1 MKSKKR
7 IIVKPSFKVSN
18 IIDKLLKESINYE
31 ELLNLLEKAND
42 TFFDNPEL
50 ELELLLSNGLPIEFD
65 DDNNIYLKTKKVS
78 IEEQC
83 FCIVDIETNGSSI
96 KKGHQIIEIGAVK
109 YKNGEII
116 DKFESLVYA
125 EEIPSYIQQVT
136 NIKPLMLEDAPVL
149 ESVLKEFKLFLEDD
163 VFIAHDIKFDYNY
176 ISDSLE
182 KYDLG
187 KLENRKLCSIDLAKR
202 TIDSPR
208 YGLGF
213 LKEELEIQVDN
224 HHRAY
229 YDALATAHVFT
240 ESLKAIDKD
249 KISNVEELISFSKS
263 SKTIASIKE
272 KKLKEEEKI
281 KEVEKHIEKEVN

>member
-1 MKSKKR
+1 MKSKRR
-7 IIVKPSFKVSN
+7 IIIKPTFKISN
-18 IIDKLLKESINYE
+18 IVDRLLKESIDYDE
-31 ELLNLLEKAND
+31 FLSLLKKAND

-50 ELELLLSNGLPIEFD
+50 EFELLISNGLPLEFD
-65 DDNNIYLKTKKVS
+65 NNNNIFLKTKEAA

-109 YKNGEII
+109 YRNGEII
-116 DKFESLVYA
+116 DSFESLVYA
-125 EEIPSYIQQVT
+125 KEIPEYIQEVT
-136 NIKPLMLEDAPVL
+136 NIKPIMLEDAPIL

-229 YDALATAHVFT
+229 YDALATAYVFS
-240 ESLKAIDKD
+240 ESLKAIDNEKVT
-249 KISNVEELISFSKS
+249 NVEKLISFSKS

-272 KKLKEEEKI
+272 KKLKEEALKS
-281 KEVEKHIEKEVN
+281 KEKEVK

>member
-1 MKSKKR
+1 
-7 IIVKPSFKVSN
+7 
-18 IIDKLLKESINYE
+18 
-31 ELLNLLEKAND
+31 
-42 TFFDNPEL
+42 
-50 ELELLLSNGLPIEFD
+50 LLSNGLPLEFD
-65 DDNNIYLKTKKVS
+65 EDNNIYLKTKETA
-78 IEEQC
+78 IEKQC

-116 DKFESLVYA
+116 DKFQSLVYA
-125 EEIPSYIQQVT
+125 KEIPSYIQEVT
-136 NIKPLMLEDAPVL
+136 NIKPEMLEDAPIL

-187 KLENRKLCSIDLAKR
+187 RLENRKLCSIDLAKR

-208 YGLGF
+208 YGLSF

-229 YDALATAHVFT
+229 YDALATTHVF
-240 ESLKAIDKD
+240 EKSLEVINKD
-249 KISNVEELISFSKS
+249 KISNVEDLITFSKS
-263 SKTIASIKE
+263 SKTIASVKE
-272 KKLKEEEKI
+272 KKLKE
-281 KEVEKHIEKEVN
+281 KEVK

>member
-1 MKSKKR
+1 MKSKRR
-7 IIVKPSFKVSN
+7 IIVKPTFKISN
-18 IIDKLLKESINYE
+18 IVDRLLKESIDYD
-31 ELLNLLEKAND
+31 ELLKLLEKAND

-65 DDNNIYLKTKKVS
+65 DNNIYLKTKKLS

-125 EEIPSYIQQVT
+125 KEIPSYIQEVT
-136 NIKPLMLEDAPVL
+136 NITPLMLEDAPVL
-149 ESVLKEFKLFLEDD
+149 EPVLKEFKLFLEDD
-163 VFIAHDIKFDYNY
+163 VFVAHDIKFDYNY

-213 LKEELEIQVDN
+213 LKEALNIEVDN

-240 ESLKAIDKD
+240 ESLKAIDTD
-249 KISNVEELISFSKS
+249 EITNVEKLISFSKS
-263 SKTIASIKE
+263 SKTIAFLKE
-272 KKLKEEEKI
+272 KRLKE
-281 KEVEKHIEKEVN
+281 KELKEKELE

>member
-7 IIVKPSFKVSN
+7 IIVKPTFKISN
-18 IIDKLLKESINYE
+18 IIERLLKESIEYE
-31 ELLNLLEKAND
+31 EFLTLLEKASD
-42 TFFDNPEL
+42 TFFDTPEL
-50 ELELLLSNGLPIEFD
+50 EFELLLSNGLPLEFD
-65 DDNNIYLKTKKVS
+65 KNKIYLKTNKTS
-78 IEEQC
+78 INEQC

-96 KKGHQIIEIGAVK
+96 KKGSQIIEIGAVK

-116 DKFESLVYA
+116 DNFQSLVYA
-125 EEIPSYIQQVT
+125 KDIPSYIQEVT
-136 NIKPLMLEDAPVL
+136 NITPLMLEDAPVL
-149 ESVLKEFKLFLEDD
+149 EAVLKEFKLFLEDD
-163 VFIAHDIKFDYNY
+163 VFVAHDIKFDYNY

-187 KLENRKLCSIDLAKR
+187 KLQNRKLCSIDLAKR

-213 LKEELEIQVDN
+213 LKEELDIELEN

-229 YDALATAHVFT
+229 DDALATTQVF
-240 ESLKAIDKD
+240 EKSLKNICKD
-249 KISNVEELISFSKS
+249 KITNVEKLISFSKN

-272 KKLKEEEKI
+272 KIQKQKED
-281 KEVEKHIEKEVN
+281 

>member
-1 MKSKKR
+1 MKSKRR
-7 IIVKPSFKVSN
+7 IIIKPTFKISN
-18 IIDKLLKESINYE
+18 IIDKLLKESINYD

-65 DDNNIYLKTKKVS
+65 NNNNIYLKTKKAS

-125 EEIPSYIQQVT
+125 KEIPSYIQEVT
-136 NIKPLMLEDAPVL
+136 NIKPLMLEDAPIL

-213 LKEELEIQVDN
+213 LKEELNIKVDN

-240 ESLKAIDKD
+240 ESLKVIDKN

-272 KKLKEEEKI
+272 KKEKEK
-281 KEVEKHIEKEVN
+281 EKEVK

>member
-7 IIVKPSFKVSN
+7 IIVKPTFKISN
-18 IIDKLLKESINYE
+18 IVDRLLKESINYNE
-31 ELLNLLEKAND
+31 FLFLLEKAND

-50 ELELLLSNGLPIEFD
+50 EFELLLSNGLALEFD
-65 DDNNIYLKTKKVS
+65 NNNNIFLKTKEAS
-78 IEEQC
+78 IDEQC

-109 YKNGEII
+109 YKNGKII
-116 DKFESLVYA
+116 NKFESLVYA
-125 EEIPSYIQQVT
+125 KEIPSYIQEVT
-136 NIKPLMLEDAPVL
+136 NINPGMLENAPLL

-176 ISDSLE
+176 ISDSLV

-208 YGLGF
+208 YGLSF
-213 LKEELEIQVDN
+213 LKEELEIEIDN

-229 YDALATAHVFT
+229 FDALATTHVFA
-240 ESLKAIDKD
+240 ESLKKIDKD
-249 KISNVEELISFSKS
+249 KITNVENLISFSKF
-263 SKTIASIKE
+263 
-272 KKLKEEEKI
+272 
-281 KEVEKHIEKEVN
+281 

>member
-1 MKSKKR
+1 MKSKRR
-7 IIVKPSFKVSN
+7 IIIKPTFKISN
-18 IIDKLLKESINYE
+18 IVDRLLKESIDYDE
-31 ELLNLLEKAND
+31 FLSLLEKAND

-50 ELELLLSNGLPIEFD
+50 EFELLISNGLPLEFD
-65 DDNNIYLKTKKVS
+65 NNNNIFLKTKEAS

-83 FCIVDIETNGSSI
+83 FRIVDIETNGSSI

-109 YKNGEII
+109 YRNGEII
-116 DKFESLVYA
+116 DSFESLVYA
-125 EEIPSYIQQVT
+125 KEIPEYIQEVT
-136 NIKPLMLEDAPVL
+136 NIKPIMLEDAPIL

-229 YDALATAHVFT
+229 YDALATAHVFS
-240 ESLKAIDKD
+240 ESLNAIDNEKVT
-249 KISNVEELISFSKS
+249 NVEKLISFSKS

-272 KKLKEEEKI
+272 KKLKEEALKS
-281 KEVEKHIEKEVN
+281 KEKEVK

>member
-1 MKSKKR
+1 MKSKRR
-7 IIVKPSFKVSN
+7 IIIKPTFKISN
-18 IIDKLLKESINYE
+18 IVDRLLKESINYD
-31 ELLNLLEKAND
+31 ELLSLLEKAND

-50 ELELLLSNGLPIEFD
+50 ELELLLSNGLPVEFD
-65 DDNNIYLKTKKVS
+65 DDNNIYLKTNKLS

-96 KKGHQIIEIGAVK
+96 KKGNQIIEIGAVK

-125 EEIPSYIQQVT
+125 KEIPSYIQEVT
-136 NIKPLMLEDAPVL
+136 NITPLMLEDAPIL

-163 VFIAHDIKFDYNY
+163 VFVAHDIKFDYNY

-187 KLENRKLCSIDLAKR
+187 KLENRKICSIDLAKR

-213 LKEELEIQVDN
+213 LKESLNIEVDN

-229 YDALATAHVFT
+229 YDALATTHVF
-240 ESLKAIDKD
+240 EKSLKSIDKD
-249 KISNVEELISFSKS
+249 KITNVEKLISFSKAG
-263 SKTIASIKE
+263 KTIASLKE
-272 KKLKEEEKI
+272 KELE
-281 KEVEKHIEKEVN
+281 EKEVK

>member
-7 IIVKPSFKVSN
+7 IIVKPTFKISN
-18 IIDKLLKESINYE
+18 IVDRLLKESINYNE
-31 ELLNLLEKAND
+31 FLFLLEKAND

-50 ELELLLSNGLPIEFD
+50 EFELLLSNGLALEFD
-65 DDNNIYLKTKKVS
+65 NNNNIFLKTKEAS
-78 IEEQC
+78 IDEQC

-109 YKNGEII
+109 YKNGKII
-116 DKFESLVYA
+116 NKFESLVYA
-125 EEIPSYIQQVT
+125 KEIPSYIQEVT
-136 NIKPLMLEDAPVL
+136 NINPGMLENAPLL

-208 YGLGF
+208 YGLSF
-213 LKEELEIQVDN
+213 LKEELEIEIDN

-229 YDALATAHVFT
+229 FDALATTHVFA
-240 ESLKAIDKD
+240 ESLKKIDKD
-249 KISNVEELISFSKS
+249 KITNVENLISFSKS

-272 KKLKEEEKI
+272 KNQEKLKEPK
-281 KEVEKHIEKEVN
+281 

>member
-1 MKSKKR
+1 MKSKRR
-7 IIVKPSFKVSN
+7 IIIKPTFKISN
-18 IIDKLLKESINYE
+18 IIDRLLKESINYD
-31 ELLNLLEKAND
+31 ELLSLLEKAND

-50 ELELLLSNGLPIEFD
+50 ELELLLSNGLPLEFD
-65 DDNNIYLKTKKVS
+65 KDNNIYLKTKETS
-78 IEEQC
+78 LEEQC

-116 DKFESLVYA
+116 DNFQSLVYA
-125 EEIPSYIQQVT
+125 KEIPVFIQEVT
-136 NIKPLMLEDAPVL
+136 NIKPEMLEDAPVL

-202 TIDSPR
+202 TIDSPK
-208 YGLGF
+208 YGLSF
-213 LKEELEIQVDN
+213 LKEELQIKVDN

-229 YDALATAHVFT
+229 YDALATTHVFKK
-240 ESLKAIDKD
+240 SLEVIDRD
-249 KISNVEELISFSKS
+249 KIFNVEELITFSKS

-272 KKLKEEEKI
+272 KKLKDEAAKLKEKDV
-281 KEVEKHIEKEVN
+281 K

>member
-1 MKSKKR
+1 MKSKRR
-7 IIVKPSFKVSN
+7 IIIKPTFKLSN
-18 IIDKLLKESINYE
+18 IIDRLLKEAINYE
-31 ELLNLLEKAND
+31 ELLSLLVKASD

-65 DDNNIYLKTKKVS
+65 NENNIYLKTNKS
-78 IEEQC
+78 TIYEQC

-109 YKNGEII
+109 YKNGKII

-125 EEIPSYIQQVT
+125 KEIPSYIQAVT
-136 NIKPLMLEDAPVL
+136 NITPLMLEDAPTL
-149 ESVLKEFKLFLEDD
+149 EPVLKEFKLFLEDD

-187 KLENRKLCSIDLAKR
+187 RLENRKLCSIDLAKR

-213 LKEELEIQVDN
+213 LKESLNIEVDN

-229 YDALATAHVFT
+229 YDALATTQVFE
-240 ESLKAIDKD
+240 ESLKAVDTN
-249 KISNVEELISFSKS
+249 KIINVEKLITFSKS
-263 SKTIASIKE
+263 SQTIASLKE
-272 KKLKEEEKI
+272 KKRKESEK
-281 KEVEKHIEKEVN
+281 EIEKEVE

>member
-7 IIVKPSFKVSN
+7 IIVKPTFKISN
-18 IIDKLLKESINYE
+18 IVDRLLKESINYNE
-31 ELLNLLEKAND
+31 FLFLLEKAND

-50 ELELLLSNGLPIEFD
+50 EFELLLSNGLALEFD
-65 DDNNIYLKTKKVS
+65 NNNNIFLKTKEAS
-78 IEEQC
+78 IDEQC

-109 YKNGEII
+109 YKNGKII
-116 DKFESLVYA
+116 NKFESLVYA
-125 EEIPSYIQQVT
+125 KEIPSYIQEVT
-136 NIKPLMLEDAPVL
+136 NINPEMLENAPLL

-208 YGLGF
+208 YGLSF
-213 LKEELEIQVDN
+213 LKEELKIEIDN

-229 YDALATAHVFT
+229 FDALATTHVFA
-240 ESLKAIDKD
+240 ESLKKIDKD
-249 KISNVEELISFSKS
+249 KITNVENLISFSKS

-272 KKLKEEEKI
+272 KNQEKLKEPK
-281 KEVEKHIEKEVN
+281 

>member
-7 IIVKPSFKVSN
+7 IIVKPTFKISN
-18 IIDKLLKESINYE
+18 IVDRLLKESINYNE
-31 ELLNLLEKAND
+31 FLFLLEKAND

-50 ELELLLSNGLPIEFD
+50 EFELLLSNGLALEFD
-65 DDNNIYLKTKKVS
+65 NNNNIFLKTKEAS
-78 IEEQC
+78 IDEQC

-109 YKNGEII
+109 YKNGKII
-116 DKFESLVYA
+116 NKFESLVYA
-125 EEIPSYIQQVT
+125 KEIPSYIQEVT
-136 NIKPLMLEDAPVL
+136 NINPEMLENAPLL

-176 ISDSLE
+176 ISDSLV

-208 YGLGF
+208 YGLSF
-213 LKEELEIQVDN
+213 LKEELEIEIDN

-229 YDALATAHVFT
+229 FDALATTHVFA
-240 ESLKAIDKD
+240 ESLKKIDKD
-249 KISNVEELISFSKS
+249 KITNVENLISFSKS

-272 KKLKEEEKI
+272 KNQEKLKEPK
-281 KEVEKHIEKEVN
+281 

>member
-1 MKSKKR
+1 MKSKRR
-7 IIVKPSFKVSN
+7 IIIKPTFKISN
-18 IIDKLLKESINYE
+18 IVDRLLKESIDYDE
-31 ELLNLLEKAND
+31 FLSLLEKAND

-50 ELELLLSNGLPIEFD
+50 EFELLISNGLPLEFD
-65 DDNNIYLKTKKVS
+65 NNNNIFLKTKEAS

-109 YKNGEII
+109 YRNGEII
-116 DKFESLVYA
+116 DSFESLVYA
-125 EEIPSYIQQVT
+125 KEIPEYIQEVT
-136 NIKPLMLEDAPVL
+136 NIKPIMLEDAPIL

-229 YDALATAHVFT
+229 FDALATAHVFS
-240 ESLKAIDKD
+240 ESLKAIDNEKVT
-249 KISNVEELISFSKS
+249 NVEKLISFSKS

-272 KKLKEEEKI
+272 KKLKEEALKS
-281 KEVEKHIEKEVN
+281 KEKEVK

>member
-7 IIVKPSFKVSN
+7 IIVKPTFKISN
-18 IIDKLLKESINYE
+18 IVDRLLKESINYNE
-31 ELLNLLEKAND
+31 FLFLLEKAND

-50 ELELLLSNGLPIEFD
+50 EFELLLSNGLALEFD
-65 DDNNIYLKTKKVS
+65 NNNNIFLKTKEAS
-78 IEEQC
+78 IDEQC

-109 YKNGEII
+109 YKNGKII
-116 DKFESLVYA
+116 NKFESLVYA
-125 EEIPSYIQQVT
+125 KEIPSYIQEVT
-136 NIKPLMLEDAPVL
+136 NINPRMLENAPLL

-208 YGLGF
+208 YGLSF
-213 LKEELEIQVDN
+213 LKEELEIEIDN

-229 YDALATAHVFT
+229 FDALATTHVFA
-240 ESLKAIDKD
+240 ESLKRIDKD
-249 KISNVEELISFSKS
+249 KITNVENLISFSKS

-272 KKLKEEEKI
+272 KNQKTKEKLKEPK
-281 KEVEKHIEKEVN
+281 

>member
-1 MKSKKR
+1 MKSKRR
-7 IIVKPSFKVSN
+7 IIVKPTFKISN
-18 IIDKLLKESINYE
+18 IVDRLLKEPINYE
-31 ELLNLLEKAND
+31 ELLSLLEKAND
-42 TFFDNPEL
+42 TFFDNPEF

-65 DDNNIYLKTKKVS
+65 NDNNIYLKTKKAS

-116 DKFESLVYA
+116 NKFESLVYA
-125 EEIPSYIQQVT
+125 KEIPSYIQEVT
-136 NIKPLMLEDAPVL
+136 NITPLMLEDAPVL
-149 ESVLKEFKLFLEDD
+149 EPVLKEFKLFLEDD

-187 KLENRKLCSIDLAKR
+187 KLENRKICSIDLAKR

-208 YGLGF
+208 YGLGY
-213 LKEELEIQVDN
+213 LKESLNIEVDN

-249 KISNVEELISFSKS
+249 NITNVEKLISFSKS
-263 SKTIASIKE
+263 SKTIASLKE
-272 KKLKEEEKI
+272 KKLKEK
-281 KEVEKHIEKEVN
+281 EKESN

>member
-1 MKSKKR
+1 MKSKRR
-7 IIVKPSFKVSN
+7 IIVKQSFKISN
-18 IIDKLLKESINYE
+18 IVDRLLKESINYD
-31 ELLNLLEKAND
+31 ELLTLLEKAND

-65 DDNNIYLKTKKVS
+65 DNNNIYLKTTKVS
-78 IEEQC
+78 IENQF

-96 KKGHQIIEIGAVK
+96 KKGDQIIEIGAVK

-125 EEIPSYIQQVT
+125 KEIPSYIQEVT
-136 NIKPLMLEDAPVL
+136 NIKPQMLEDAPIL

-187 KLENRKLCSIDLAKR
+187 KLENRKICSIDLAKR

-213 LKEELEIQVDN
+213 LKEELEIEVDN

-240 ESLKAIDKD
+240 ESLKAIDRN

-272 KKLKEEEKI
+272 KKLKEEKE
-281 KEVEKHIEKEVN
+281 KEVE

>member
-1 MKSKKR
+1 MKSKRR
-7 IIVKPSFKVSN
+7 IIVKPSFKTSN
-18 IIDKLLKESINYE
+18 IIDRLLKETINYD
-31 ELLNLLEKAND
+31 ELLSLLEKASD

-50 ELELLLSNGLPIEFD
+50 ELELLLSNGLPLEFD
-65 DDNNIYLKTKKVS
+65 KDNNIYLKTKETA

-116 DKFESLVYA
+116 DKFQSLVYA
-125 EEIPSYIQQVT
+125 KEIPSYIQEVT
-136 NIKPLMLEDAPVL
+136 NIKPEMLEDAPIL

-208 YGLGF
+208 YGLSF
-213 LKEELEIQVDN
+213 LKEELEIKVDN

-229 YDALATAHVFT
+229 YDALATTHVF
-240 ESLKAIDKD
+240 EKSLKVINKD
-249 KISNVEELISFSKS
+249 KIANVEELITFSKS

-272 KKLKEEEKI
+272 KKLKDEAAKL
-281 KEVEKHIEKEVN
+281 KEKEVK

>member
-1 MKSKKR
+1 MKSKRR
-7 IIVKPSFKVSN
+7 IIIKPTFKLSN
-18 IIDKLLKESINYE
+18 IIDRLLKESINYE
-31 ELLNLLEKAND
+31 ELLSLLEKAND

-65 DDNNIYLKTKKVS
+65 DENNIYLKTNKSS
-78 IEEQC
+78 ITEQC

-125 EEIPSYIQQVT
+125 KEIPTYIQSVT
-136 NIKPLMLEDAPVL
+136 NITPLMLEDAPTL
-149 ESVLKEFKLFLEDD
+149 EPVLKEFKLFLEDD

-187 KLENRKLCSIDLAKR
+187 RLENRKICSIDLAKR
-202 TIDSPR
+202 TIDSSR

-213 LKEELEIQVDN
+213 LKESLNIEVDN

-229 YDALATAHVFT
+229 YDALATAQVFE

-249 KISNVEELISFSKS
+249 KITNVEKLISFSKS
-263 SKTIASIKE
+263 SRTIASLKE
-272 KKLKEEEKI
+272 K
-281 KEVEKHIEKEVN
+281 EKEKELE